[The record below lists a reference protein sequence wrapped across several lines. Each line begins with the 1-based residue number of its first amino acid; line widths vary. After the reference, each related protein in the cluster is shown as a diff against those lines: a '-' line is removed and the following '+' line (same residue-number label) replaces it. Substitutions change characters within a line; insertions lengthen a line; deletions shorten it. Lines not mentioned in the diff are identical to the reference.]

1 MNFIDNQMKKIKY
14 IVTFFLFSFAVVV
27 TFFSCEV
34 QDSFEYDY
42 AEDNSKL
49 NMSAWAY
56 IQKNDSLSS
65 LKEAITLAKDE
76 ALYERIEKSTFI
88 LPTNRAFKAY
98 LEEDNYDAIG
108 TVPVSILKDMLR
120 YHIVKAVVN
129 FNDPALAPKNKPI
142 AYQTENGQIMYL
154 SHTGTYVGLI
164 NEGTNKQWQIR
175 TSNLVPDNGVIHIV
189 DQVVFYSEKVK

>member
-1 MNFIDNQMKKIKY
+1 MKKIKY
-14 IVTFFLFSFAVVV
+14 IVTFILCIFTVLV

-65 LKEAITLAKDE
+65 LKKAIMLAKDE
-76 ALYERIEKSTFI
+76 GLYERTDKSTFI
-88 LPTNRAFKAY
+88 LPTNRAFKVY
-98 LEEDNYDAIG
+98 LEENNYDTIG
-108 TVPVSILKDMLR
+108 TVPISVLKDILR

-129 FNDPALAPKNKPI
+129 FNDPALSPKNKPI
-142 AYQTENGQIMYL
+142 AYQTENDQIMYL

-164 NEGTNKQWQIR
+164 NEGTNRQWQIR
-175 TSNLVPDNGVIHIV
+175 TSNLVPNNGVIHIV
-189 DQVVFYSEKVK
+189 DQIVFYSEKVK

>member
-1 MNFIDNQMKKIKY
+1 MNSIDNHMKKIKY
-14 IVTFFLFSFAVVV
+14 IVTFFLCSFAVLVSL
-27 TFFSCEV
+27 FSCEV
-34 QDSFEYDY
+34 QESFEYDY

-49 NMSAWAY
+49 NISAWAY
-56 IQKNDSLSS
+56 IQKSDSLSS
-65 LKEAITLAKDE
+65 LEEAILLCKDE
-76 ALYERIEKSTFI
+76 GLYERTEKSTFI

-98 LEEDNYDAIG
+98 LAENNYDAIG
-108 TVPVSILKDMLR
+108 KVPVFILKDILR

-142 AYQTENGQIMYL
+142 AYQTEKGQIMYL

-189 DQVVFYSEKVK
+189 DHIVFYSEMAK